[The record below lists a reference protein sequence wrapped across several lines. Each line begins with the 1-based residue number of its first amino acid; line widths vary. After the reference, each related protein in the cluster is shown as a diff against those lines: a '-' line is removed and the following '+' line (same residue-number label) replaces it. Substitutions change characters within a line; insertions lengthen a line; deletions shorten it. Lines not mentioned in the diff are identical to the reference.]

1 MNDRDWDGK
10 KKVRKM
16 REGEWGKKDRMREK
30 WMTRKEKKKKE
41 RKMADWK
48 MDGKENRMKGKCDR
62 NREREKER
70 MNIRKIN
77 RQVAGK
83 VKIW

>member
-1 MNDRDWDGK
+1 
-10 KKVRKM
+10 
-16 REGEWGKKDRMREK
+16 
-30 WMTRKEKKKKE
+30 
-41 RKMADWK
+41 